1 MLSTSARSWRTARLT
16 IRLSIRPWSI
26 ASSAAMTYRARV
38 MRRTLRRSSNW
49 MPTPGTT
56 SIPDT
61 MSARRSSPLA
71 RSSTVVSS
79 AVAPVG
85 SWPPITPRKMMSV
98 ASPSRRGPITVSVTL
113 TAHRPTTRPRPRRS
127 GRSWATRRRND
138 ERKCTAFSVGAAMLA
153 NGPRRCDVSGRVR
166 QPRRRRRADERS
178 PLTLLSS
185 GAAPPDPIT
194 VASAGAPR
202 RSLRSLTPPRLT
214 ATRRSR
220 RTSGTWRA
228 ARRGGRRRRPR
239 RPRARRSG
247 RRR

>member
-16 IRLSIRPWSI
+16 IRLSSRPWSI
-26 ASSAAMTYRARV
+26 ASSAAITYSVRV
-38 MRRTLRRSSNW
+38 TRRMLRRSSNW

-71 RSSTVVSS
+71 RSSAVASS

-98 ASPSRRGPITVSVTL
+98 ARPSKRGPITVSVTL

-153 NGPRRCDVSGRVR
+153 SGPRRWTSLAASGSRAAEVGGLG
-166 QPRRRRRADERS
+166 PPEARRPLAHARS
-178 PLTLLSS
+178 
-185 GAAPPDPIT
+185 
-194 VASAGAPR
+194 
-202 RSLRSLTPPRLT
+202 SLRSLTPPPLL

-220 RTSGTWRA
+220 HTSGTWRP
-228 ARRGGRRRRPR
+228 ARRGGRCRRPR